1 MELMYQEETYKIIG
15 ACFEVYKELGAGFLE
30 SVYQEALELEFQ
42 LQQIPF
48 ESQSTLRLRYKGHQL
63 KQTYIPDFVC
73 MGKIIVELKAV
84 SKLAP
89 EHHAQAQNYLKATGL
104 RLALLVNFGHYP
116 KLQYERIA
124 R

>member
-1 MELMYQEETYKIIG
+1 MELMYPQESYKIMG
-15 ACFEVYKELGAGFLE
+15 ACFEVYKELGSGFLE

-42 LQQIPF
+42 LQEIPF

-73 MGKIIVELKAV
+73 FGKIIVELKAV
-84 SKLAP
+84 SKLVP

-116 KLQYERIA
+116 KLEYERIV

>member
-1 MELMYQEETYKIIG
+1 MELLYQEDTYKIIG